1 MYFLQNLKVKYK
13 LLALISLAVLGMVIM
28 SSVAINSINKI
39 KHDTE
44 VVVDDYQYSA
54 ILLEGMLRTQNS
66 LEYNLLE
73 LITAS
78 QNEVANKEGIIDNI
92 EKDLKKYDSLLKEYD
107 DGFNLSKQEDELFQ
121 KMKKSL
127 PSYKDTYKKLFEK
140 AKATN
145 EPQMVN
151 EFQKELKPKGIE
163 LAGYAVDLESYVSN
177 LADQVF
183 KDSQK
188 MIDRSVIT
196 FIILVVVTTIVICIV
211 SYIISKL
218 IVAPLQTVSRMM
230 ERAKEGDLT
239 VHGDY
244 TAKDELGVLVSNFNE
259 MIAGLRTNMQEV
271 ENNIQL
277 LFQYADGVASASEV
291 SSSAAKKITMDIEEV
306 ANGAESQMQAME
318 QTAGAMEE
326 LTQGMQSI
334 VNTSSSVNELSAQS
348 ALDAESGNKLMKQMI
363 QQMDTIQNSVHSGV
377 KQVETMKEQS
387 EEIVKIID
395 VMQGITSQI
404 NLLALN
410 AAIEAARAGESGR
423 GFAIVA
429 DEVRKLAEQSSD
441 SAKQIENLITQ
452 VMGTTNHTVHMMGK
466 VDNEVQ
472 AGTQVVMHTEKVFG
486 TITEKVQ
493 QVSEQIQTVSMSTD
507 EIAASSEEI
516 SASAEDMA
524 QISQRSSDRTDR
536 VKESIQ
542 QQEKSVQEISVS
554 IEHMHN
560 AAGKL
565 KQIVAQFTLQK

>member
-13 LLALISLAVLGMVIM
+13 LLSLISLAVLGMVIM

-145 EPQMVN
+145 ESQMVN

-211 SYIISKL
+211 SYIISRL

-244 TAKDELGVLVSNFNE
+244 NAKDELGVLVSNFNE

-277 LFQYADGVASASEV
+277 LFQHADGVVSASEV

-348 ALDAESGNKLMKQMI
+348 ALDAENGNKLMKQMI

-560 AAGKL
+560 ATGKL
-565 KQIVAQFTLQK
+565 KQIVGQFTLQK

>member
-13 LLALISLAVLGMVIM
+13 LLSLISLAVLGMVIM

-145 EPQMVN
+145 EPQMVH

-277 LFQYADGVASASEV
+277 LFQHADGVVSASEV

-348 ALDAESGNKLMKQMI
+348 ALDAENGNKLMKQMI

-472 AGTQVVMHTEKVFG
+472 AGTQVVIHTEKVFG

>member
-277 LFQYADGVASASEV
+277 LFQHADGVASASEV

-334 VNTSSSVNELSAQS
+334 VNTSSSVNELSAHS

>member
-1 MYFLQNLKVKYK
+1 
-13 LLALISLAVLGMVIM
+13 VIM

-239 VHGDY
+239 VHGEY
-244 TAKDELGVLVSNFNE
+244 TAKDELGILVSNFNE

-277 LFQYADGVASASEV
+277 LFQHADGVVSASEV

>member
-13 LLALISLAVLGMVIM
+13 LLALISLAVLGMVII
-28 SSVAINSINKI
+28 SSVAISSINKI

-244 TAKDELGVLVSNFNE
+244 NAKDELGVLVSNFNE

-277 LFQYADGVASASEV
+277 LFQHADGVASASEV

>member
-13 LLALISLAVLGMVIM
+13 LLSLISLAVLGMVTM
-28 SSVAINSINKI
+28 SCVAINSINKI

-78 QNEVANKEGIIDNI
+78 QNEGTNKEGIIGNI
-92 EKDLKKYDSLLKEYD
+92 EKDLKKYESLLKEYD

-121 KMKKSL
+121 KMKKFL
-127 PSYKDTYKKLFEK
+127 PSYIDTYKNLFEK
-140 AKATN
+140 AKVTN

-151 EFQKELKPKGIE
+151 EFQKELKPKGVE

-177 LADQVF
+177 LADEVF

-188 MIDRSVIT
+188 MIDRSVVT
-196 FIILVVVTTIVICIV
+196 FIILVVVTTIIICIV
-211 SYIISKL
+211 SYIIGKL

-230 ERAKEGDLT
+230 ERAKDGDLT
-239 VHGDY
+239 VHGEY
-244 TAKDELGVLVSNFNE
+244 NAKDELGVLVSDFNE
-259 MIAGLRTNMQEV
+259 MITGLRTNMKEV

-277 LFQYADGVASASEV
+277 LFQHADGVVSASEV
-291 SSSAAKKITMDIEEV
+291 SSGAAKKITMDIEEV

-363 QQMDTIQNSVHSGV
+363 QQMDIIQNSVHSGV

-395 VMQGITSQI
+395 VMQGIAAQI

-429 DEVRKLAEQSSD
+429 DEVRKLAEQSSN
-441 SAKQIENLITQ
+441 SAKQIEKLITQ
-452 VMGTTNHTVHMMGK
+452 VMGTTSHTVDMMGA

-472 AGTQVVMHTEKVFG
+472 TGTQVVMHTEKVFG
-486 TITEKVQ
+486 KIAEKVQ

-536 VKESIQ
+536 VKASIQ

-560 AAGKL
+560 AAGEL

>member
-127 PSYKDTYKKLFEK
+127 PSYKDTYKKLFKK

-277 LFQYADGVASASEV
+277 LFQHADGVVSASEV

>member
-13 LLALISLAVLGMVIM
+13 LLALISLAVLGMIIM

-73 LITAS
+73 LMTAS

-277 LFQYADGVASASEV
+277 LFQHADGVASASEV

-334 VNTSSSVNELSAQS
+334 VDTSSSVNKLSAQS

-472 AGTQVVMHTEKVFG
+472 AGTQVVIHTEKVFG

>member
-1 MYFLQNLKVKYK
+1 MYFLKNLKVKYK
-13 LLALISLAVLGMVIM
+13 LLSLISLAVLSMVIM
-28 SSVAINSINKI
+28 SCVAIYSINKI

-44 VVVDDYQYSA
+44 IVVDDYQYSVV
-54 ILLEGMLRTQNS
+54 LLEGMLRTQNS

-78 QNEVANKEGIIDNI
+78 PNEGTNKEGIIGNI
-92 EKDLKKYDSLLKEYD
+92 EKDLEEYDSLLKEYD

-127 PSYKDTYKKLFEK
+127 PSYMETYKKLFDK
-140 AKATN
+140 AKVTN
-145 EPQMVN
+145 ESQMVN
-151 EFQKELKPKGIE
+151 EFHKELKPKGIE
-163 LAGYAVDLESYVSN
+163 LASYAVDLEAYVSN

-196 FIILVVVTTIVICIV
+196 FIILVVVTTVIICIV

-218 IVAPLQTVSRMM
+218 IVVPLQTVSRMM

-239 VHGDY
+239 VHGEY
-244 TAKDELGVLVSNFNE
+244 NAKDELGLLVSDFNE
-259 MIAGLRTNMQEV
+259 MIAGLRTNMQKV

-277 LFQYADGVASASEV
+277 LFQHADGVVSASEV
-291 SSSAAKKITMDIEEV
+291 SSGAAKKISIDIEEV
-306 ANGAESQMQAME
+306 ANGAEGQMQAME

-348 ALDAESGNKLMKQMI
+348 SLDAESGNKLMKQMI
-363 QQMDTIQNSVHSGV
+363 QQMDTIQNSVHNGV

-441 SAKQIENLITQ
+441 SAKQIEKLITQ
-452 VMGTTNHTVHMMGK
+452 VMGATNHTVDMMGK
-466 VDNEVQ
+466 VDIEVQ

-486 TITEKVQ
+486 TITEKVK

-542 QQEKSVQEISVS
+542 QQEKSVQEISISV
-554 IEHMHN
+554 EHLHSV
-560 AAGKL
+560 AGEL
-565 KQIVAQFTLQK
+565 KQIVSQFILQK

>member
-244 TAKDELGVLVSNFNE
+244 TAKDELGILVSNFNE

-277 LFQYADGVASASEV
+277 LFQHADGVVSASEV

>member
-277 LFQYADGVASASEV
+277 LFQHADGVVSASEV

-318 QTAGAMEE
+318 QTAGALEE

-348 ALDAESGNKLMKQMI
+348 ALDAENGNKLMKQMI

-542 QQEKSVQEISVS
+542 QQEKSVQEISIS

>member
-28 SSVAINSINKI
+28 SSVAISSINKI

-44 VVVDDYQYSA
+44 VVVDDYQNSA
-54 ILLEGMLRTQNS
+54 ILLEGMLRKQNS

-73 LITAS
+73 LITVS
-78 QNEVANKEGIIDNI
+78 QNEVANKEGIINNI

-107 DGFNLSKQEDELFQ
+107 DGVNLSKQEDELFQ

-277 LFQYADGVASASEV
+277 LFQHADGVVSASEV

>member
-13 LLALISLAVLGMVIM
+13 LLALISLAVLGMIIM

-44 VVVDDYQYSA
+44 VVVDDYQNSA

-73 LITAS
+73 LIMAS
-78 QNEVANKEGIIDNI
+78 QNEVVNKEGIIDNI

-107 DGFNLSKQEDELFQ
+107 DGVNLSKQEDELFQ

-277 LFQYADGVASASEV
+277 LFQHADGVVSASEV

-348 ALDAESGNKLMKQMI
+348 ALDAENGNKLMKQMI

>member
-13 LLALISLAVLGMVIM
+13 LLSLISLAVLGMVIM
-28 SSVAINSINKI
+28 SCVAINSINKI

-44 VVVDDYQYSA
+44 VVVDDYQHSVV
-54 ILLEGMLRTQNS
+54 LLEGMLRTQNS

-78 QNEVANKEGIIDNI
+78 PNEGTNKEGIIGNI
-92 EKDLKKYDSLLKEYD
+92 EKDLEKYDSLLKEYD

-121 KMKKSL
+121 KMKESL
-127 PSYKDTYKKLFEK
+127 PSYMETYKKLFDK
-140 AKATN
+140 AKVTN
-145 EPQMVN
+145 ESQMVN
-151 EFQKELKPKGIE
+151 EFHKELKLKGVE
-163 LAGYAVDLESYVSN
+163 LASYAVDLEAYVSN

-196 FIILVVVTTIVICIV
+196 FIILVVVTTVIICIV

-239 VHGDY
+239 VHGEY
-244 TAKDELGVLVSNFNE
+244 NAKDELGVLVSDFNE
-259 MIAGLRTNMQEV
+259 MIAGLRTNMQGV

-277 LFQYADGVASASEV
+277 LFQHADGVVSASEV
-291 SSSAAKKITMDIEEV
+291 SSGAAKKITIDIEEV
-306 ANGAESQMQAME
+306 ANGAEGQMQAME

-363 QQMDTIQNSVHSGV
+363 QQMDTIQNSVHNGV

-441 SAKQIENLITQ
+441 SAKQIEKLITQ

-466 VDNEVQ
+466 VDKEVQ

-486 TITEKVQ
+486 KITEKVQ

-554 IEHMHN
+554 IEQMHN
-560 AAGKL
+560 AAGGL

>member
-277 LFQYADGVASASEV
+277 LFQHADGVASASEV

-306 ANGAESQMQAME
+306 ANGAESQMKAME

-334 VNTSSSVNELSAQS
+334 VNTSSSVNELSAHS

>member
-1 MYFLQNLKVKYK
+1 

-239 VHGDY
+239 VHGEY
-244 TAKDELGVLVSNFNE
+244 TAKDELGILVSNFNE

-277 LFQYADGVASASEV
+277 LFQHADGVVSASEV

>member
-13 LLALISLAVLGMVIM
+13 LLSLISLAVLGMVIM
-28 SSVAINSINKI
+28 SCVAINSINKI

-44 VVVDDYQYSA
+44 VVVDDYQHSVV
-54 ILLEGMLRTQNS
+54 LLEGMLRTQNS

-78 QNEVANKEGIIDNI
+78 PNEETNKEGIIGNI
-92 EKDLKKYDSLLKEYD
+92 EKDLEKYDSLLKEYD

-121 KMKKSL
+121 KMKESL
-127 PSYKDTYKKLFEK
+127 PSYMETYKKLFDK
-140 AKATN
+140 AKVTN
-145 EPQMVN
+145 ESQMVN
-151 EFQKELKPKGIE
+151 EFHKELKPKGVE
-163 LAGYAVDLESYVSN
+163 LASYAVDLEAYVSN

-196 FIILVVVTTIVICIV
+196 FIILVVVTTVIICIV

-239 VHGDY
+239 VHGEY
-244 TAKDELGVLVSNFNE
+244 NAKDELGVLVSDFNE

-277 LFQYADGVASASEV
+277 LFQHADGVVSASEV
-291 SSSAAKKITMDIEEV
+291 SSGAAKKITIDIEEV
-306 ANGAESQMQAME
+306 ANGAEGQMQAME

-363 QQMDTIQNSVHSGV
+363 QQMDTIQNSVHNGV

-441 SAKQIENLITQ
+441 SAKQIEKLITQ

-466 VDNEVQ
+466 VDKEVQ

-486 TITEKVQ
+486 KITEKVQ

-554 IEHMHN
+554 IEQMHN
-560 AAGKL
+560 AAGGL

>member
-13 LLALISLAVLGMVIM
+13 LLALISLAVLGMVII

-78 QNEVANKEGIIDNI
+78 QNEVANKEGIINNI

-196 FIILVVVTTIVICIV
+196 FIILVVVTTIIICIV

-239 VHGDY
+239 VHGEY
-244 TAKDELGVLVSNFNE
+244 NAKDELGVLVSNFNE

-277 LFQYADGVASASEV
+277 LFQHADGVASASEV

>member
-39 KHDTE
+39 KHNTE
-44 VVVDDYQYSA
+44 VVVDDYQYST

-239 VHGDY
+239 VHGEY
-244 TAKDELGVLVSNFNE
+244 TAKDELGILVSNFNE

-277 LFQYADGVASASEV
+277 LFQHADGVVSASEV

>member
-13 LLALISLAVLGMVIM
+13 LLALISLAVLGMIIM

-78 QNEVANKEGIIDNI
+78 QNEVANKEGIINNI

>member
-13 LLALISLAVLGMVIM
+13 LLSLISLAVLGMVIM

-140 AKATN
+140 AKVTN

-188 MIDRSVIT
+188 MINRSVIT

-277 LFQYADGVASASEV
+277 LFQHADGVASASEV

>member
-13 LLALISLAVLGMVIM
+13 LLSLISLAVLGMIII
-28 SSVAINSINKI
+28 SSVAISSINKI

-127 PSYKDTYKKLFEK
+127 PSYKDTYKKIFEK

-145 EPQMVN
+145 EPQMVH

-277 LFQYADGVASASEV
+277 LFQHADGVVSASEV

-348 ALDAESGNKLMKQMI
+348 ALDAENGNKLMKQMI

>member
-13 LLALISLAVLGMVIM
+13 LLSLISLAVLGMVIM

-78 QNEVANKEGIIDNI
+78 QNEVANKEGIINNI

>member
-13 LLALISLAVLGMVIM
+13 LLALISLAVLGMVII

-78 QNEVANKEGIIDNI
+78 QNEVANKEGIINNI

-196 FIILVVVTTIVICIV
+196 FIILVVVITIVICIV

-363 QQMDTIQNSVHSGV
+363 QQMGTIQNSVHSGV

>member
-13 LLALISLAVLGMVIM
+13 LLSLISLAVLGMVIM

-78 QNEVANKEGIIDNI
+78 QNEVANKEGIINNI

-277 LFQYADGVASASEV
+277 LFQHADGVVSASEV

-326 LTQGMQSI
+326 LTQGMHSI

-348 ALDAESGNKLMKQMI
+348 ALDAENGNKLMKQMI

-542 QQEKSVQEISVS
+542 QQEKSVQEISIS

>member
-13 LLALISLAVLGMVIM
+13 LLSLISLAVLGMVIM

-39 KHDTE
+39 KHNTE

-78 QNEVANKEGIIDNI
+78 QNEVANKEGIINNI

-277 LFQYADGVASASEV
+277 LFQHADGVVSASEV

-348 ALDAESGNKLMKQMI
+348 ALDAENGNKLMKQMI

-542 QQEKSVQEISVS
+542 QQEKSVQEISIS

>member
-13 LLALISLAVLGMVIM
+13 LLSLISLAVLGMVII
-28 SSVAINSINKI
+28 SSVAISSINKI

-78 QNEVANKEGIIDNI
+78 QNEVANKEGIINNI

-127 PSYKDTYKKLFEK
+127 PSYKDTYKKIFEK

-145 EPQMVN
+145 EPQMVH

-277 LFQYADGVASASEV
+277 LFQHADGVVSASEV

>member
-1 MYFLQNLKVKYK
+1 E
-13 LLALISLAVLGMVIM
+13 LALISLAVLGMVIM

-92 EKDLKKYDSLLKEYD
+92 DKDLKKYDSLLKEYD

-277 LFQYADGVASASEV
+277 LFQHADGVVSASEV

>member
-44 VVVDDYQYSA
+44 VVVDDYQNSA

-78 QNEVANKEGIIDNI
+78 QNEVVNKEGIIDNI

-107 DGFNLSKQEDELFQ
+107 DGVNLSKQEDELFQ

-127 PSYKDTYKKLFEK
+127 PSYMETYKKLFDK
-140 AKATN
+140 AKVTN
-145 EPQMVN
+145 ESQMVN
-151 EFQKELKPKGIE
+151 EFQKDLKPKGVE

-277 LFQYADGVASASEV
+277 LFQHADGVASASEV

>member
-13 LLALISLAVLGMVIM
+13 LLALISLAVLGMIIM

-78 QNEVANKEGIIDNI
+78 QNEVANKEGIINNI

-277 LFQYADGVASASEV
+277 LFQHADGVASASEV

>member
-277 LFQYADGVASASEV
+277 LFQHADGVVSASEV

-542 QQEKSVQEISVS
+542 QQEKSVQEISIS

>member
-1 MYFLQNLKVKYK
+1 
-13 LLALISLAVLGMVIM
+13 
-28 SSVAINSINKI
+28 
-39 KHDTE
+39 
-44 VVVDDYQYSA
+44 
-54 ILLEGMLRTQNS
+54 
-66 LEYNLLE
+66 
-73 LITAS
+73 
-78 QNEVANKEGIIDNI
+78 I

-127 PSYKDTYKKLFEK
+127 PSYNDTYKKLFEK

-196 FIILVVVTTIVICIV
+196 FIILVVVTTIIICIV

-271 ENNIQL
+271 ENNFQL
-277 LFQYADGVASASEV
+277 LFQYTDGVASASEV

>member
-13 LLALISLAVLGMVIM
+13 LLSLISLAVLGMVIM

-145 EPQMVN
+145 ESQMVN

-211 SYIISKL
+211 SYIISRL

-244 TAKDELGVLVSNFNE
+244 NAKDELGVLVSNFNE

-277 LFQYADGVASASEV
+277 LFQHADGVASASEV

-348 ALDAESGNKLMKQMI
+348 ALDAENGNKLMKQMI

-565 KQIVAQFTLQK
+565 KQIVGQFTLQK

>member
-13 LLALISLAVLGMVIM
+13 LLALISLAVLGMVII

-277 LFQYADGVASASEV
+277 LFQHADGVASASEV

-542 QQEKSVQEISVS
+542 QQEKSVQEISIS

>member
-1 MYFLQNLKVKYK
+1 MYFLKNLKVKYK
-13 LLALISLAVLGMVIM
+13 LLSLISLAVLSMVIM
-28 SSVAINSINKI
+28 SCVAINSINKI

-44 VVVDDYQYSA
+44 IVVDDYQYSA

-78 QNEVANKEGIIDNI
+78 QNEGTNKEGIIGNI

-127 PSYKDTYKKLFEK
+127 PSYMETYKKLFDK
-140 AKATN
+140 AKVTN
-145 EPQMVN
+145 ESQMVN
-151 EFQKELKPKGIE
+151 EFHKELKPKGVE

-196 FIILVVVTTIVICIV
+196 FIILVVVTTVIICIV
-211 SYIISKL
+211 SYIISRL

-239 VHGDY
+239 VHGEY
-244 TAKDELGVLVSNFNE
+244 NAKDELGVLVSDFNE
-259 MIAGLRTNMQEV
+259 MITGLRTNMKEV

-277 LFQYADGVASASEV
+277 LFQHADGVVSASEV
-291 SSSAAKKITMDIEEV
+291 SSGAAKKITIDIEEV

-363 QQMDTIQNSVHSGV
+363 QQMDIIQNSVHSGV

-395 VMQGITSQI
+395 VMQGIASQI

-429 DEVRKLAEQSSD
+429 DEVRKLAEQSSN
-441 SAKQIENLITQ
+441 SAKQIEKLITQ
-452 VMGTTNHTVHMMGK
+452 VMGTTSHTVHMMGA

-472 AGTQVVMHTEKVFG
+472 AGTQVVIHTEKVFG
-486 TITEKVQ
+486 KITEKVQ

-542 QQEKSVQEISVS
+542 QQEKSVQEISAS

-560 AAGKL
+560 AAGEL